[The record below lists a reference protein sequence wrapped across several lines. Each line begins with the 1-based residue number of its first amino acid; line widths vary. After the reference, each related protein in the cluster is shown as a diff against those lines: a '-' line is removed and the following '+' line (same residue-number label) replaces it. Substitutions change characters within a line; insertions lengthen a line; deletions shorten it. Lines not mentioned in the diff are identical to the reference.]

1 MTSAISWA
9 SSRPRSSLLCAARI
23 WVRPS
28 VPICSRQTFRR
39 SANQNE
45 PVPEGMGGSV
55 SPAIFTDVKGRHRT
69 AAICSSMCRPFVWG
83 AGSVGEVVFS
93 GDALGL
99 FEGDFI
105 VSELFQHFLP
115 EFGGDSKDLDCPM
128 TAVCYSYLSHKLWG
142 LALSG
147 VLLYN
152 FIEHVKTCV

>member
-1 MTSAISWA
+1 M
-9 SSRPRSSLLCAARI
+9 
-23 WVRPS
+23 
-28 VPICSRQTFRR
+28 
-39 SANQNE
+39 
-45 PVPEGMGGSV
+45 
-55 SPAIFTDVKGRHRT
+55 
-69 AAICSSMCRPFVWG
+69 
-83 AGSVGEVVFS
+83 VFS

-99 FEGDFI
+99 FEADFI

-115 EFGGDSKDLDCPM
+115 AFGGDSKDLDCPM